1 MRLITIILGTL
12 TFFLTSC
19 SVKPE
24 PIAYGTDVCHACKM
38 TLMDHKFG
46 AELVTKKGK
55 VYKFDDM
62 RCFLDYYNSG
72 FESNDAYQYILVV
85 DYANEKNLIDAT
97 NAFYITSPEIRSPMD
112 GQVAAFSSKGTM
124 DSFKKQWEGV
134 YLTWGEVTTQY
145 K

>member
-1 MRLITIILGTL
+1 MRLITVTFVIFI
-12 TFFLTSC
+12 FFLGSC

-24 PIAYGTDVCHACKM
+24 PLVYGTDLCHACKM

-72 FESNDAYQYILVV
+72 FDRTDAYQYVLVS
-85 DYANEKNLIDAT
+85 DYANEGTLIDAT
-97 NAFYITSPEIRSPMD
+97 LAFYVASREIRSPMD
-112 GQVAAFSSKGTM
+112 GQVAAFNSRELM
-124 DSFKKQWEGV
+124 NSFKKQWNGV